1 MNLIFK
7 RPNVLT
13 LPLLLVLSLGLVTDS
28 NAQIRG
34 NEEEEEPILIE
45 QEDLDELRLWIERD
59 QKYEKVLFKAIRF
72 IEDDEQKKH
81 PVPYLFMSMAYFGIH
96 NSDDAELRET
106 YQVEKMKALKNACKY
121 ASKFVKKDKENDFV
135 PQDQDYLDELRRETM
150 DAANAE
156 WDIEKYSK
164 AKSYYKYLSD
174 IDTEDPGAK
183 MMFGTCVLLMGDR
196 RQADE
201 IWEETINLLENQQ
214 ARGLTSNQQLL
225 LRVAFDRTIEAAQ
238 DQSPEMARRFSR
250 IQDELPMSSG
260 R

>member
-174 IDTEDPGAK
+174 IDTEDPG
-183 MMFGTCVLLMGDR
+183 GQNDVRHVRLTHGRPTPSR
-196 RQADE
+196 RNLGRNDQSVGESAGPRIDFKS
-201 IWEETINLLENQQ
+201 TIAP
-214 ARGLTSNQQLL
+214 ARG
-225 LRVAFDRTIEAAQ
+225 I
-238 DQSPEMARRFSR
+238 
-250 IQDELPMSSG
+250 
-260 R
+260 